1 MTDHAK
7 RTAIFPAI
15 TAATASGAVPAASG
29 PAVFAPASGPL
40 EIAVLVMPQAS
51 LLTLGS
57 VIDPLRAANRHLGA
71 RAFRW
76 RIVSATGAAVPLT
89 CGIDLPAEAGL
100 AGLAPVP
107 DLLMVLAGY
116 GAREQATAGVAR
128 SLRRAARGVRMIG
141 AIDSGGWL
149 LAAAGLLGGA
159 RVTTHW
165 EDLEDFAAAHPDTE
179 VVPDRHVVAG
189 RVASAGGA
197 GPAQDLMLELIA
209 ARYGVTLAMQVAGT
223 FITSRRAGAES
234 QLTAIAA
241 GRPEGGDP
249 RVTAA
254 IARMETRLDAPE
266 SAGETAAAVGL
277 SLRRLQ
283 SLFRDQIGVGPAEY
297 GAELRLQAARR
308 LVTDSRHPL
317 AEVAL
322 RTGFGSLSA
331 FSRAFRARFG
341 LPPGRL
347 RRQPRG

>member
-1 MTDHAK
+1 MTDS
-7 RTAIFPAI
+7 
-15 TAATASGAVPAASG
+15 ATRRPISAAS
-29 PAVFAPASGPL
+29 VFAPASGPL
-40 EIAVLVMPQAS
+40 EIAVLVLPQAS

-76 RIVSATGAAVPLT
+76 RIVSGDGGPVALT
-89 CGIDLPAEAGL
+89 CGIDLPAEVAL
-100 AGLAPVP
+100 ADLAPP
-107 DLLMVLAGY
+107 DLLLVLAGY
-116 GAREQATAGVAR
+116 GAKEMATGALVR
-128 SLRRAARGVRMIG
+128 SLRRAAKGVGMLG

-149 LAAAGLLGGA
+149 LAAAGLLDGA

-165 EDLEDFAAAHPDTE
+165 EDLEDFAAAHPGVE

-189 RVASAGGA
+189 RRLSAGGA

-209 ARYGVTLAMQVAGT
+209 ARYGVALAMQVAGT

-283 SLFRDQIGVGPAEY
+283 SLFRDQVGVGPAEY

-308 LVTDSRHPL
+308 MVTDSRHPMS
-317 AEVAL
+317 EIAL
-322 RTGFGSLSA
+322 RCGFGSLSA
-331 FSRAFRARFG
+331 FSRAFRSRFG